1 MKNRTHIIQFLIN
14 TFNYKSYLEIG
25 VRKPSR
31 NYNIIKVDKKYGV
44 DPSPVHGYENDFKMT
59 SDDFFKQNKM
69 KFDLIFIDGDHR
81 MIQTDKDIINS
92 LDCITEHG
100 TIVLHDCNPIEEKH
114 QIEEFTPKLVW
125 NGSVWKSIAKLRC
138 NRKDLDIVVINRD
151 HGVGIIRK
159 GNQELFTDYKT
170 IDEVIT
176 FPFLDANREK
186 LLNLITPEEFT
197 KKILELG
204 DELCLE
210 LGDELCK
217 WCPLDKKGAY
227 SVPGGFMAGCEGSHC
242 KEAYEEL
249 YGGKMKTE
257 EIVKELREVLKSF
270 TSGFPD
276 IAQDEIEELIKK
288 FQPKPLFKVGPA
300 KYRDGRDCNILAI
313 HTDDI
318 LTEYNKNN
326 YWWMHRHNLDGNDK
340 H

>member
-197 KKILELG
+197 KKI
-204 DELCLE
+204 
-210 LGDELCK
+210 
-217 WCPLDKKGAY
+217 
-227 SVPGGFMAGCEGSHC
+227 CEVCNCTH
-242 KEAYEEL
+242 
-249 YGGKMKTE
+249 
-257 EIVKELREVLKSF
+257 
-270 TSGFPD
+270 D
-276 IAQDEIEELIKK
+276 
-288 FQPKPLFKVGPA
+288 
-300 KYRDGRDCNILAI
+300 RDVNASKN
-313 HTDDI
+313 I
-318 LTEYNKNN
+318 LTEGLRLLSAGTAEYT
-326 YWWMHRHNLDGNDK
+326 DGDDVRPSNRLLSVK
-340 H
+340 SEAHPISSAVGG